1 MISSADHKD
10 RTVKPIAHPKDV
22 AAQSVPLT
30 RRSFLAS
37 AVALAAAG
45 GAHTAEPPNRTGRP
59 YMKLGLA
66 GYSFN
71 RLMARRG
78 TREQIAKAEMT
89 LERFIDYCAK
99 LDLDACELT
108 AYYFP
113 KNVMTADLLA
123 MKEQTFRL
131 GLDISGTAIGN
142 DFCLPEGEARDR
154 QLAETREWID
164 YAAIMGAPHIRIF
177 AGTTP
182 KGDSE
187 ATSIERCIAGI
198 NESVAYAATKGVVL
212 GLENHGGVTAN
223 PDTML
228 SIIKAVDPS
237 PWFGVNFDSGNF
249 QTDDPYAGLAKIAP
263 YTVNAQIKVM
273 MRPTGGREPADF
285 DRIIGILKD
294 AGYRGYVVLEYEES
308 ADPFEAIPR
317 HIDALRQS
325 IGR

>member
-1 MISSADHKD
+1 MSTINRSQGQTSIPLSR
-10 RTVKPIAHPKDV
+10 RTFLMST
-22 AAQSVPLT
+22 AAS
-30 RRSFLAS
+30 
-37 AVALAAAG
+37 LAAG
-45 GAHTAEPPNRTGRP
+45 TFAHAADPPARP
-59 YMKLGLA
+59 GSAYMKLGLA

-71 RLMARRG
+71 RQMARRG
-78 TREQIAKAEMT
+78 TPAEIAKAEMN
-89 LERFIDYCAK
+89 LERFIDYCAT

-113 KNVMTADLLA
+113 KNVTPQDLLRV
-123 MKEQTFRL
+123 KEHTFRL

-142 DFCLPEGEARDR
+142 NFCLPEGKARDA

-164 YAAIMGAPHIRIF
+164 YAAVMGAPHIRIF

-182 KGDSE
+182 KGDNE
-187 ATSIERCIAGI
+187 ADAIKRCIAGI

-228 SIIKAVDPS
+228 DIIKAVEPS
-237 PWFGVNFDSGNF
+237 PWFGVNLDSGNF

-273 MRPTGGREPADF
+273 MRPNGGREPADF
-285 DRIIGILKD
+285 DRIVGILKD

-308 ADPFEAIPR
+308 EDPFEAIPL
-317 HIDALRQS
+317 HIDALRKS
-325 IGR
+325 MGD

>member
-1 MISSADHKD
+1 VKSNTSTENVIAKD
-10 RTVKPIAHPKDV
+10 CPFSRRT
-22 AAQSVPLT
+22 
-30 RRSFLAS
+30 FLAS
-37 AVALAAAG
+37 AAAAVATG
-45 GAHTAEPPNRTGRP
+45 RFANAADPPARTGRP

-71 RLMARRG
+71 RQMARRG
-78 TREQIAKAEMT
+78 TREAIAKAEMN
-89 LERFIDYCAK
+89 LEKFIDYCAK

-113 KNVMTADLLA
+113 QTVTQDDLLRV
-123 MKEQTFRL
+123 KEHTFRL

-142 DFCLPEGEARDR
+142 NFCLPEGEARDR
-154 QLAETREWID
+154 ELAETREWID
-164 YAAIMGAPHIRIF
+164 HAAVMGAPHIRIF

-182 KGDSE
+182 KGDTESV
-187 ATSIERCIAGI
+187 AIARCIKGI

-228 SIIKAVDPS
+228 DIVKAVDPS
-237 PWFGVNFDSGNF
+237 PWFGVNLDSGNF
-249 QTDDPYAGLAKIAP
+249 QIDDPYAGLAKIAP

-273 MRPTGGREPADF
+273 MRPNGVHEPADF

-317 HIDALRQS
+317 HIDALRKS
-325 IGR
+325 IGD

>member
-1 MISSADHKD
+1 MNTDTDRENMEFSIADD
-10 RTVKPIAHPKDV
+10 QPTTGVGRL
-22 AAQSVPLT
+22 S
-30 RRSFLAS
+30 RRSL
-37 AVALAAAG
+37 LKIAAAALVTPV
-45 GAHTAEPPNRTGRP
+45 AHAAESITRNGRP
-59 YMKLGLA
+59 HMKLGLA

-71 RLMARRG
+71 RMMARRG
-78 TREQIAKAEMT
+78 TPEEIAKAEMN
-89 LERFIDYCAK
+89 LEKFIDYCAT

-113 KNVMTADLLA
+113 KTVTPDDLLRV
-123 MKEQTFRL
+123 KEHTFRL

-142 DFCLPEGEARDR
+142 NFCLPEGEARDG

-164 YAAIMGAPHIRIF
+164 YAAVMGAPHIRIF
-177 AGTTP
+177 AGSTP
-182 KGDSE
+182 KGDKESD
-187 ATSIERCIAGI
+187 AIDRCIESI

-228 SIIKAVDPS
+228 DIIKAVDPS

-249 QTDDPYAGLAKIAP
+249 QTADPYAGLEKIAP

-273 MRPTGGREPADF
+273 MRPNGGREPADF

-308 ADPFEAIPR
+308 DDPFKAIPH
-317 HIDALRQS
+317 HIDAIRNS
-325 IGR
+325 IEK

>member
-1 MISSADHKD
+1 MIRKQSERPAISR
-10 RTVKPIAHPKDV
+10 RTLLKTAMATLPAAILGTANAAKPPV
-22 AAQSVPLT
+22 
-30 RRSFLAS
+30 
-37 AVALAAAG
+37 
-45 GAHTAEPPNRTGRP
+45 RTGAA

-71 RLMARRG
+71 RMMARRG
-78 TREQIAKAEMT
+78 TPEEIAKAEMN
-89 LERFIDYCAK
+89 LERFIDYCAT

-113 KNVMTADLLA
+113 KTVTPDDLLRV
-123 MKEQTFRL
+123 KEHTFRL

-142 DFCLPEGEARDR
+142 NFCLPEGEARDQ
-154 QLAETREWID
+154 QLAETRDWID
-164 YAAIMGAPHIRIF
+164 YAAVMGAPHIRIF

-182 KGDSE
+182 KGDNE
-187 ATSIERCIAGI
+187 KDAIERCIAGI

-228 SIIKAVDPS
+228 EIVKAVEPS

-273 MRPTGGREPADF
+273 MRPKGGREPADF
-285 DRIIGILKD
+285 DRIIGILRD
-294 AGYRGYVVLEYEES
+294 AGYRGYVVLEYEENE
-308 ADPFEAIPR
+308 DPFEAIPR
-317 HIDALRQS
+317 HLDKLRKS
-325 IGR
+325 IGT